1 MATQNSKKKGGKPPA
16 KKLSSTLKAVKKVFK
31 RPQKKLSKK
40 PMKPSVML
48 KEPEKVPAPIDE
60 NEATRNMLLGMREKL
75 IADISENLKP
85 ESLAIPADTG
95 DLLDQAGDER
105 DRELSLILTDRDKE
119 KLLAINEALEKLE
132 EGSYGICEEC
142 GEKIGRGRLKVMPLA
157 KFCVNCQSKFEKEI
171 SLRKKMEEGLK
182 YQGLAFSTGMEE
194 EET

>member
-1 MATQNSKKKGGKPPA
+1 
-16 KKLSSTLKAVKKVFK
+16 
-31 RPQKKLSKK
+31 
-40 PMKPSVML
+40 MKPSVKL
-48 KEPEKVPAPIDE
+48 KEPEKVPAPKDE
-60 NEATRNMLLGMREKL
+60 NEATRNLLSGMREKL
-75 IADISENLKP
+75 IADISENLKA

-119 KLLAINEALEKLE
+119 KLLAINEALEKLK

-171 SLRKKMEEGLK
+171 SLRKKMEEDLK
-182 YQGLAFSTGMEE
+182 YRGLAFSTGMEE